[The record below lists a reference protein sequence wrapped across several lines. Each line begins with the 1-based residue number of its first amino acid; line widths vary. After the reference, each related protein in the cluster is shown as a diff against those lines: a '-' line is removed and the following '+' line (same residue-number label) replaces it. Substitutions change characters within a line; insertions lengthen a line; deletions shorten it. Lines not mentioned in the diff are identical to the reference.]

1 MFDQNDPFAG
11 ATKTP
16 SVTFKDLPIGSSQS
30 GTVIEAPKMVQSTN
44 FDTGEPDF
52 WDAARTQPKMSV
64 VTRLKMD
71 DGEERS
77 LWAQKPS
84 AMFRA
89 IGDAQQAAG
98 KLLSVGDHVTVTFTG
113 ERPNP
118 DKPRLAPQKLY
129 EVAITPG
136 DAFAAEQPAQGA
148 QQGPSP
154 EFAQTLGA
162 APVAAPAPQPAPAA
176 VPPPP
181 GVDAATWASFQ
192 ASQQASAS

>member
-16 SVTFKDLPIGSSQS
+16 SVTFKDLPVGSSQS

-89 IGDAQQAAG
+89 IGNAQQEAG
-98 KLLSVGDHVTVTFTG
+98 KLLSVGDRITVTFT
-113 ERPNP
+113 EEKPNP
-118 DKPRLAPQKLY
+118 EKPRLAPQKMY
-129 EVAITPG
+129 QVAITPG
-136 DAFAAEQPAQGA
+136 DAFAAGQPAQAAPPPGLA
-148 QQGPSP
+148 A
-154 EFAQTLGA
+154 FMQTLGS
-162 APVAAPAPQPAPAA
+162 QPAPAA
-176 VPPPP
+176 PPAAVPPP
-181 GVDAATWASFQ
+181 GVDAATWAAFQ
-192 ASQQASAS
+192 ASQANAS